1 MLLRHILTSGTTEL
15 VSVVHSLTH
24 QHELLFT
31 SVWTLFLELEFKIF
45 NELYIYT
52 YGGVDVY
59 GRVCME
65 YISVSI
71 AIRLQSLQTLST
83 YAVTQPAYPHD
94 GPFV

>member
-1 MLLRHILTSGTTEL
+1 MLLGHILTSGTTEP

-31 SVWTLFLELEFKIF
+31 SVWKLFFKLEFKIF
-45 NELYIYT
+45 NELYIYIHIYT

-65 YISVSI
+65 YISVPI
-71 AIRLQSLQTLST
+71 AIRL
-83 YAVTQPAYPHD
+83 
-94 GPFV
+94 